1 METSIAEVES
11 PQVQEEQFSIENAS
25 TDDLRNA
32 LGITPETHDHEPVAE
47 EQIPE
52 TVAQE
57 PQAEGQEPQAE
68 ETQPETENQ
77 EVAASETEDDEEEE
91 KLGKRRIRP
100 RNELDQQVIDL
111 YRSEGFNGSF
121 ADASRIIYGQNAEP
135 APQSISPNQEQVEAT
150 EPDPISGIDKQ
161 ADDIRAS
168 ILELEGKVEKAAED
182 LETTEALRL
191 QREIMKQ
198 ELQLQNLTLR
208 KQQMEQE
215 KEQQVY
221 QSHRS
226 KAMESRDRVYERFP
240 ALQDKQSVYRKQ
252 FDDFV
257 SQAQTDPDYAAVFE
271 SPRWPE
277 LIASEFAALNPMQ
290 QAPAEQAAPAPAPQV
305 PQQATPQMG
314 TQAKVL
320 TTGTTAQPVNTPATR
335 EGLLQQ
341 LPNMDTK
348 DIYSLLG
355 SPGGAQ
361 PLR

>member
-1 METSIAEVES
+1 METSTAEVDS
-11 PQVQEEQFSIENAS
+11 PQIEEEQFSIENAS
-25 TDDLRNA
+25 TDDIRNA
-32 LGITPETHDHEPVAE
+32 LGVTPETSDPQPATE

-52 TVAQE
+52 AQSQE
-57 PQAEGQEPQAE
+57 PQVE
-68 ETQPETENQ
+68 ELQPETEALAL
-77 EVAASETEDDEEEE
+77 ESEIEETEDE

-111 YRSEGFNGSF
+111 YRSEGFGGSF
-121 ADASRIIYGQNAEP
+121 ADASRIIYGQTVEQT
-135 APQSISPNQEQVEAT
+135 PQQISPNQEQVEAS

-161 ADDIRAS
+161 ADEIRAS
-168 ILELEGKVEKAAED
+168 ILELEGAVEKAAED

-191 QREIMKQ
+191 QRDIMKK

-208 KQQMEQE
+208 KQQMEQDR
-215 KEQQVY
+215 EQQVY

-226 KAMESRDRVYERFP
+226 KAMDSRDRVYNRFP
-240 ALQDKQSVYRKQ
+240 QLQDKQSVYRKQ

-257 SQAQTDPDYAAVFE
+257 SQAQSDPDYAAVFE

-277 LIASEFAALNPMQ
+277 LIASEFASINPMQ
-290 QAPAEQAAPAPAPQV
+290 QAQAQPEQLAPAPQV
-305 PQQATPQMG
+305 PQQTAPQMG

-320 TTGTTAQPVNTPATR
+320 TTGTTAQPVNTPATA

-341 LPNMDTK
+341 LPNMNTK

-355 SPGGAQ
+355 SAGGAQ
-361 PLR
+361 PRR

>member
-11 PQVQEEQFSIENAS
+11 PQTTEEQFSIENAS
-25 TDDLRNA
+25 TDDIRNA
-32 LGITPETHDHEPVAE
+32 LGVTPETHDHQPEPVAE

-52 TVAQE
+52 TEE
-57 PQAEGQEPQAE
+57 PQAESLESQPEGQEPEAVA
-68 ETQPETENQ
+68 PETE
-77 EVAASETEDDEEEE
+77 EDEE

-111 YRSEGFNGSF
+111 YRSEGFSGSF

-150 EPDPISGIDKQ
+150 EPDPISGIDKE

-208 KQQMEQE
+208 KQQVEQE
-215 KEQQVY
+215 REQQVY

-240 ALQDKQSVYRKQ
+240 QLQDKQSVYRKQ

-257 SQAQTDPDYAAVFE
+257 SQAQSDPDYAAVFE

-290 QAPAEQAAPAPAPQV
+290 QAPQAQPAPAPQV
-305 PQQATPQMG
+305 PQQTAPQMG

-355 SPGGAQ
+355 APGGAQ

>member
-11 PQVQEEQFSIENAS
+11 PQETGQEQFSIENAS

-32 LGITPETHDHEPVAE
+32 LGITQEPQAQEPEPVAE

-52 TVAQE
+52 TQAEEPE
-57 PQAEGQEPQAE
+57 PQAESQEPEAESQEPE
-68 ETQPETENQ
+68 ET
-77 EVAASETEDDEEEE
+77 EEE

-111 YRSEGFNGSF
+111 YRSEGFSGSF
-121 ADASRIIYGQNAEP
+121 ADASRIIYGQETTPP
-135 APQSISPNQEQVEAT
+135 AQNLTPTQDQVEAN
-150 EPDPISGIDKQ
+150 EPDPITGIDKQ

-208 KQQMEQE
+208 KEQMEQAR
-215 KEQQVY
+215 EQEAY
-221 QSHRS
+221 QSHRTR
-226 KAMESRDRVYERFP
+226 AMESRDRVYDRYP
-240 ALQDKQSVYRKQ
+240 ALADKQSVYRKQ
-252 FDDFV
+252 FDDYV
-257 SQAQTDPDYAAVFE
+257 ANAQSDPDYAAVFN
-271 SPRWPE
+271 SPKWPE
-277 LIASEFAALNPMQ
+277 LLANEFASMSPPPQEA
-290 QAPAEQAAPAPAPQV
+290 QAEAPQ
-305 PQQATPQMG
+305 PQVVAPQPQAPQMG

-320 TTGTTAQPVNTPATR
+320 TTGTAAQPVNTPVTR
-335 EGLLQQ
+335 EGFLQQ
-341 LPNMDTK
+341 VPNMSNDDLYK
-348 DIYSLLG
+348 LLG
-355 SPGGAQ
+355 SPGGAT

>member
-11 PQVQEEQFSIENAS
+11 PQTTEEQFSIENAS
-25 TDDLRNA
+25 TDDIRNA
-32 LGITPETHDHEPVAE
+32 LGVTPETHDHQPETVAE

-52 TVAQE
+52 N
-57 PQAEGQEPQAE
+57 EGQEPQAE
-68 ETQPETENQ
+68 SQEPEAAAPETE
-77 EVAASETEDDEEEE
+77 AEDAEGGDEEE

-111 YRSEGFNGSF
+111 YRSEGFSGSF

-135 APQSISPNQEQVEAT
+135 VSQSISPNQEQVEAT

-208 KQQMEQE
+208 KQQMEQDR
-215 KEQQVY
+215 EQQVY

-240 ALQDKQSVYRKQ
+240 QLQDKQSVYRKQ

-257 SQAQTDPDYAAVFE
+257 SQAQSDPDYAAVFE

-290 QAPAEQAAPAPAPQV
+290 QAPQAQPAPAPQV
-305 PQQATPQMG
+305 PQQTAPQMG

-341 LPNMDTK
+341 LPNMNTK

>member
-52 TVAQE
+52 TQD
-57 PQAEGQEPQAE
+57 EGQEPQAE
-68 ETQPETENQ
+68 ETQPE
-77 EVAASETEDDEEEE
+77 AAMPEDSEDDEEE

-290 QAPAEQAAPAPAPQV
+290 TTPAPEAVAPAPQV
-305 PQQATPQMG
+305 PQQTTPQMG

>member
-1 METSIAEVES
+1 METSTAEVES

-32 LGITPETHDHEPVAE
+32 LGITPEAQDLQPETVAE

-52 TVAQE
+52 TPAQE
-57 PQAEGQEPQAE
+57 PQVESQEPQAE
-68 ETQPETENQ
+68 ETQPE
-77 EVAASETEDDEEEE
+77 AAMPEDSEDDEEE

-135 APQSISPNQEQVEAT
+135 TPQSISPNQEQVEAT
-150 EPDPISGIDKQ
+150 EPDPISGIDKE

-290 QAPAEQAAPAPAPQV
+290 QAPAPEAVAPAPQA
-305 PQQATPQMG
+305 PQQTTPQMG

-320 TTGTTAQPVNTPATR
+320 TTGTQAQPVNTPATR

-341 LPNMDTK
+341 LPSMDTK

>member
-1 METSIAEVES
+1 METSTAEVES
-11 PQVQEEQFSIENAS
+11 PQTTEEQFSIENAS
-25 TDDLRNA
+25 TDDIRNA
-32 LGITPETHDHEPVAE
+32 LGVTPETHDHQPEPVAE

-52 TVAQE
+52 TEE
-57 PQAEGQEPQAE
+57 PEAESLESQSEGQEPEAAA
-68 ETQPETENQ
+68 PETE
-77 EVAASETEDDEEEE
+77 EDEE

-111 YRSEGFNGSF
+111 YRSEGFSGSF

-135 APQSISPNQEQVEAT
+135 VSQSISPNQEQVEAT

-208 KQQMEQE
+208 KQQMEQDR
-215 KEQQVY
+215 EQQVY

-240 ALQDKQSVYRKQ
+240 QLQDKQSVYRKQ

-257 SQAQTDPDYAAVFE
+257 SQAQSDPDYAAVFE

-290 QAPAEQAAPAPAPQV
+290 QAQQAQPEPAPAPAPQV
-305 PQQATPQMG
+305 PQQTAPQMG

-341 LPNMDTK
+341 LPNMNTK

>member
-11 PQVQEEQFSIENAS
+11 PQTTEEQFSIENAS
-25 TDDLRNA
+25 TDDIRNA
-32 LGITPETHDHEPVAE
+32 LGVTPETHDHQPETVAE

-52 TVAQE
+52 N
-57 PQAEGQEPQAE
+57 EGQEPQAE
-68 ETQPETENQ
+68 SQEPEAAAPETE
-77 EVAASETEDDEEEE
+77 AEDDDGDEEE

-111 YRSEGFNGSF
+111 YRSEGFSGSF

-135 APQSISPNQEQVEAT
+135 VSQSISPNQEQVEAT
-150 EPDPISGIDKQ
+150 EPDPISGIDKE

-208 KQQMEQE
+208 KQQVEQE
-215 KEQQVY
+215 REQQVY
-221 QSHRS
+221 QSHRTR
-226 KAMESRDRVYERFP
+226 AMESRDRVYERFP
-240 ALQDKQSVYRKQ
+240 QLQDKQSVYRKQ

-257 SQAQTDPDYAAVFE
+257 SQAQSDPDYAAVFE

-277 LIASEFAALNPMQ
+277 LIASEFASINPMQ
-290 QAPAEQAAPAPAPQV
+290 QAPQAQPEPAPAPQV
-305 PQQATPQMG
+305 PQQAAPQMG

-341 LPNMDTK
+341 LPNMNTK

>member
-1 METSIAEVES
+1 METSTAEVES
-11 PQVQEEQFSIENAS
+11 PQQTGEEQYSIEGAS

-32 LGITPETHDHEPVAE
+32 LGITQDSATEEPATE

-52 TVAQE
+52 AATEEQE
-57 PQAEGQEPQAE
+57 PMA
-68 ETQPETENQ
+68 ETESPEP
-77 EVAASETEDDEEEE
+77 EVESQETEDDEE

-111 YRSEGFNGSF
+111 YRSEGFAGSF
-121 ADASRIIYGQNAEP
+121 ADASRIIYGQETAPP
-135 APQSISPNQEQVEAT
+135 AQNLTPTQEVEAN
-150 EPDPISGIDKQ
+150 EPDPITGIDTQ
-161 ADDIRAS
+161 ADDIRAT

-191 QREIMKQ
+191 QRDIMKQ

-215 KEQQVY
+215 REQSAY

-226 KAMESRDRVYERFP
+226 KAMESRDRVYDRYP
-240 ALQDKQSVYRKQ
+240 ALSDKESVYRKQ
-252 FDDFV
+252 FDDYV
-257 SQAQTDPDYAAVFE
+257 TNAQSDPDYAAVFN
-271 SPRWPE
+271 SPKWPE
-277 LIASEFAALNPMQ
+277 LLANEFASVSPPPVVAQ
-290 QAPAEQAAPAPAPQV
+290 QPQAVAPQ
-305 PQQATPQMG
+305 PQAPQMG

-320 TTGTTAQPVNTPATR
+320 TTGTAAQPVNTPVTR

-341 LPNMDTK
+341 LPQMSND
-348 DIYSLLG
+348 DIYAMLG
-355 SPGGAQ
+355 SPGGAT

>member
-11 PQVQEEQFSIENAS
+11 PQTTEEQFSIENAS

-32 LGITPETHDHEPVAE
+32 LGVTPETHDHQPETVAE

-52 TVAQE
+52 N
-57 PQAEGQEPQAE
+57 EGQEPQAE
-68 ETQPETENQ
+68 SLEPEAAAPETE
-77 EVAASETEDDEEEE
+77 AEDAEGEEEEE

-111 YRSEGFNGSF
+111 YRSEGFSGSF

-135 APQSISPNQEQVEAT
+135 VSQSISPNQEQVEAT
-150 EPDPISGIDKQ
+150 EPDPISGIDKE

-208 KQQMEQE
+208 KQQMEQDR
-215 KEQQVY
+215 EQQVY

-226 KAMESRDRVYERFP
+226 KAMESRDRVYSRFP
-240 ALQDKQSVYRKQ
+240 QLQDKQSVYRKQ

-257 SQAQTDPDYAAVFE
+257 SQAQSDPDYAAVFE

-290 QAPAEQAAPAPAPQV
+290 QAQQAQPAPAPQV
-305 PQQATPQMG
+305 PQQTAPQMG

-341 LPNMDTK
+341 LPNMNTK

>member
-11 PQVQEEQFSIENAS
+11 PQVQEEQFSIENTS

-52 TVAQE
+52 TEDEGLE
-57 PQAEGQEPQAE
+57 PQAESQEPEAE
-68 ETQPETENQ
+68 AEVSLDAPE
-77 EVAASETEDDEEEE
+77 SETDEDEEE

-111 YRSEGFNGSF
+111 YRSEGFSGSF

-135 APQSISPNQEQVEAT
+135 APQSISPNQEQVEAS
-150 EPDPISGIDKQ
+150 EPDPISGIDKE

-168 ILELEGKVEKAAED
+168 ILELEGKVEQAAED

-208 KQQMEQE
+208 KQQIEQDR
-215 KEQQVY
+215 EQQIY
-221 QSHRS
+221 QSHRTR
-226 KAMESRDRVYERFP
+226 AMESRDRVYERFP

-290 QAPAEQAAPAPAPQV
+290 NVPAPAQAAPQAPQQTA
-305 PQQATPQMG
+305 PQLG

-320 TTGTTAQPVNTPATR
+320 TTGTTAQPVNTPVTR

-341 LPNMDTK
+341 LPNMNTK

-355 SPGGAQ
+355 APGGSQ